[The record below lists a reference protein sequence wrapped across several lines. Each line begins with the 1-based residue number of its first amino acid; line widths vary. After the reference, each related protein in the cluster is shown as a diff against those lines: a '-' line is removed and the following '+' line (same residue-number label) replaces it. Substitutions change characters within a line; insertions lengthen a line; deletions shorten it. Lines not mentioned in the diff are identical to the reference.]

1 MPARRLLRLS
11 RMPALLALAFGLQQA
26 PAALAQLDP
35 ASAIVKRLDN
45 GLTLIVLEE
54 RSLPSVSAQMLY
66 RVGARDENPGETGIA
81 HFLEHM
87 AFRATENFPDT
98 EVVSRIYAA
107 GGEWHGYTWI
117 DQTTYFATVP
127 RDHLD
132 LLLRIEA
139 DRMTRLEI
147 DPAMVDPERGSVLA
161 EMHGYENDPASVL
174 HDQVVFTALQA
185 HPYRNNTIGWESDV
199 RAIVHADL
207 VAFYREHYVPANAV
221 LAVVGDVDAGAVQA
235 RVAELFG
242 DLPAAA
248 PTPLPR
254 TVEPPQNGERQ
265 IELLGAGAD
274 AYLGIAWQAPGVN
287 DPDFPAFL
295 LLQEWLGGSDGVNFM
310 ESIGTAHARPG
321 TLLHGLAADIRTWL
335 PPSAQ
340 DYLFT
345 VEATVPGDSTPE
357 RLEADIERAVTVL
370 RETTPEPARLAALK
384 ERVLAELVLDV
395 TTHEDAAHQLAFY
408 DGLGALETWRR
419 LPDSIAGVD
428 AAALQSVARRWL
440 QPHQR
445 TIGYYRAGVPP
456 AAPSAADTDTE
467 PPADVRRP
475 DVRRP
480 VVRRPAVH
488 APASGGVDRP
498 GLARL
503 DSGLPV
509 IVQRSGLS
517 PTVHVRVV
525 LNSAGVAGGRGIVTD
540 DPVWGTASLGARG
553 LPQDLPEIVGQ
564 LRASFDLVEPVVPG
578 LDPTPS
584 EDPATRLEQA
594 YRALL
599 ALDGMEPGASSSQP
613 HASLV
618 VVAGDVDTA
627 SATELVA
634 RHFGDAPYQP
644 VHAGPPPTLQPDDLQ
659 VELPVA
665 RAQAQVGYAVP
676 APPPASEEFPAWR
689 ALLYILTHGY
699 EGRLG
704 KAAINN
710 RGLAYYVDGQ
720 YRSNGQQAWI
730 AISTGVDPDKL
741 EPLAE
746 LYRAT
751 LAELATKPP
760 TEAEVAE
767 ARSHFLGRLATAR
780 QSNEELTAGLAEEWL
795 WFGRLRSADERRAAI
810 EAIDRDDVVAAVAG
824 FTAGRTAVI
833 AVGET
838 RR

>member
-1 MPARRLLRLS
+1 MSARCLLRHS

-35 ASAIVKRLDN
+35 ASALVKRLDN

-54 RSLPSVSAQMLY
+54 RSLPSVSVQMLY

-199 RAIVHADL
+199 RAIGHADL
-207 VAFYREHYVPANAV
+207 VAFYRQHYVPANAV
-221 LAVVGDVDAGAVQA
+221 LAVVGDVDAGAVQT

-242 DLPAAA
+242 DLPVAA

-254 TVEPPQNGERQ
+254 TVEPPQNGARQ

-287 DPDFPAFL
+287 DPDFAAFL

-310 ESIGTAHARPG
+310 ESIGAAHARPG
-321 TLLHGLAADIRTWL
+321 TLLHGLAADIRTWF

-340 DYLFT
+340 NYLFT
-345 VEATVPGDSTPE
+345 IEATVPGDSTPE
-357 RLEADIERAVTVL
+357 RLEADIERAVTLL
-370 RETTPEPARLAALK
+370 RETAAEPARLAALK
-384 ERVLAELVLDV
+384 QRVLAELVLDV

-408 DGLGALETWRR
+408 DGLGALERWRR
-419 LPDSIAGVD
+419 LPDSIAAVD
-428 AAALQSVARRWL
+428 AAELQSVARRWL
-440 QPHQR
+440 QPQQR

-456 AAPSAADTDTE
+456 AAVSAVEATTDSTAVDTDTE
-467 PPADVRRP
+467 PPV

-480 VVRRPAVH
+480 VVH
-488 APASGGVDRP
+488 APASGGVDTP
-498 GLARL
+498 GLTRL

-525 LNSAGVAGGRGIVTD
+525 LNAAGVAGGPGIVSD
-540 DPVWGTASLGARG
+540 DPVWGAASLGARG

-564 LRASFDLVEPVVPG
+564 LRVSFDLVEAVAPG
-578 LDPTPS
+578 VDQTPS
-584 EDPATRLEQA
+584 EDPATRLEEA

-599 ALDGMEPGASSSQP
+599 ALDAVEPGAPSSRP

-644 VHAGPPPTLQPDDLQ
+644 VHAGPPPTLQPDDPH

-704 KAAINN
+704 KAAISE

-720 YRSNGQQAWI
+720 YRSNGQGAWI

-780 QSNEELTAGLAEEWL
+780 QSNEELTAGLAQEWL
-795 WFGRLRSADERRAAI
+795 WFGRLRSTDERRAAI
-810 EAIDRDDVVAAVAG
+810 EAIDREGVVAAVAG
-824 FTAGRTAVI
+824 FTAGRTAVV
-833 AVGET
+833 AVGEP